1 MTCEPVSVTKAM
13 SRSLISSAMFFP
25 TSASSTMRPVMM
37 LGISPSTAESRIVT
51 NTSRN
56 CSQ

>member
-1 MTCEPVSVTKAM
+1 
-13 SRSLISSAMFFP
+13 MFLP
-25 TSASSTMRPVMM
+25 TSASSTIRPVMM
-37 LGISPSTAESRIVT
+37 LGSRQTTAESRIVT